1 MAAKVIMGKST
12 NTNLGHSGGK
22 WGIWIARHG
31 EEDVTTCTKD
41 QLTLSTDTFG
51 NASGAID
58 IGQFQVIPTSGTTAS
73 QEISISA
80 SQTITVSY
88 VDQSTSNNFVQPYF
102 SYGEYSST
110 GSNVSQYMQAAGYGG
125 TSSVSMSNSGGN
137 AITGTVTTWRGFSSS
152 ALF

>member
-1 MAAKVIMGKST
+1 MAQKVWIGKSNHSNIG
-12 NTNLGHSGGK
+12 NTGDKYGLWSTRKNMSS
-22 WGIWIARHG
+22 
-31 EEDVTTCTKD
+31 CTKD
-41 QLTLSTDTFG
+41 EINLNTDTFG

>member
-1 MAAKVIMGKST
+1 MGKST

-51 NASGAID
+51 NASGAVD
-58 IGQFQVIPTSGTTAS
+58 IGQFQVIPVTGVTAS

-80 SQTITVSY
+80 SQTVTVSY
-88 VDQSTSNNFVQPYF
+88 TNLSTSYNFVQPYF
-102 SYGEYSST
+102 SYGEYTSV
-110 GSNVSQYMQAAGYGG
+110 GNDFSQYMQAVGYGG
-125 TSSVSMSNSGGN
+125 SSSVSMSNSGTA
-137 AITGTVTTWRGFSSS
+137 AITGTVTTWRGFSN
-152 ALF
+152 AGLF